1 MFIFL
6 MFKIA
11 LDCCS
16 IILDAIR
23 MSSSFYLP
31 CIVIVK
37 DL

>member
-1 MFIFL
+1 MFMFL

-11 LDCCS
+11 FDCCS
-16 IILDAIR
+16 IILDAIGKA
-23 MSSSFYLP
+23 SSFYLP